1 MHLLY
6 IFGSFFYALNI
17 YTRMP
22 KISKSRK
29 SQKTT
34 KRRRN
39 KSTKRRMRG
48 GCGCN
53 NAAPIAIMQGGNGC
67 GAIKMSGGNGCGAIK
82 MSGGNVLDGV
92 PKEAYYELSNDNRLL
107 DANLSSR
114 IIGGGRRT
122 KRGHK
127 GKKHRKMSGGNLLL
141 ATHDAVSS
149 FGNFQLGTS
158 NFLQNVGTVNP
169 AINALP
175 VASTYGM
182 HSPPLV

>member
-1 MHLLY
+1 
-6 IFGSFFYALNI
+6 
-17 YTRMP
+17 MP
-22 KISKSRK
+22 RISKSRK

-39 KSTKRRMRG
+39 KSAKRRMRG

-53 NAAPIAIMQGGNGC
+53 SAAPNAIMQGGNGC
-67 GAIKMSGGNGCGAIK
+67 GAIKMSGGN
-82 MSGGNVLDGV
+82 VLAGV
-92 PKEAYYELSNDNRLL
+92 PKEAYYEVSNDNRLIET
-107 DANLSSR
+107 NLSSR
-114 IIGGGRRT
+114 ILGGGRKT

-127 GKKHRKMSGGNLLL
+127 GKKHHKMSGGNSLLS
-141 ATHDAVSS
+141 THDAVSS

-158 NFLQNVGTVNP
+158 NFLQNVGTVDP

>member
-1 MHLLY
+1 MHLY
-6 IFGSFFYALNI
+6 NFGSFFYALNV

-22 KISKSRK
+22 RISKSRK

-53 NAAPIAIMQGGNGC
+53 SAVPAAMNAIMQGGNGC
-67 GAIKMSGGNGCGAIK
+67 GVPRMSGGD
-82 MSGGNVLDGV
+82 VLAGV

-107 DANLSSR
+107 ETNLSSR
-114 IIGGGRRT
+114 ILSGGRKT

-127 GKKHRKMSGGNLLL
+127 GKKHHKMSGGSAL
-141 ATHDAVSS
+141 S
-149 FGNFQLGTS
+149 QLGS
-158 NFLQNVGTVNP
+158 LFSADSSVTVQP
-169 AINALP
+169 NANTP
-175 VASTYGM
+175 NM

>member
-1 MHLLY
+1 
-6 IFGSFFYALNI
+6 
-17 YTRMP
+17 MP
-22 KISKSRK
+22 RISKSRK

-39 KSTKRRMRG
+39 KSAKRRMRG

-53 NAAPIAIMQGGNGC
+53 CAAPIVPTAIMQGGNGC
-67 GAIKMSGGNGCGAIK
+67 GAIKMSGGN
-82 MSGGNVLDGV
+82 VLAGV
-92 PKEAYYELSNDNRLL
+92 PKEAYYEVSNDNRLL
-107 DANLSSR
+107 ETNLSSR
-114 IIGGGRRT
+114 ILGGGRKT

-127 GKKHRKMSGGNLLL
+127 GKKHHKMSGGNSLLSI
-141 ATHDAVSS
+141 HDGVSS

-158 NFLQNVGTVNP
+158 NFLQNVGTVDP